1 MFDIATSGEGITPAR
16 GLDKQE
22 GRILSLT
29 WHPSGEFI
37 AVGGA
42 DSTVRKMN
50 VRTGRCVLRIT
61 LDEYK
66 PRSTLVWDLKFL
78 SDATLVSADSLG
90 KIQLW
95 NGKHGT
101 LRQSFQL
108 HLADVLTLAV
118 NEEEDTIYASGVDHK
133 LVRLQKVKDKKGT
146 WVKTGEVRQH
156 SHDIRSIALSK
167 TGVIASGGLDTQL
180 ILCPAESFEVDSCV
194 RYLPFS
200 NSSKNF
206 AVASEANV
214 LMFQT
219 SMSLKFWQLSSENT
233 VHSTTPP
240 LPNGEPSG
248 GTDLGGKCQSLPSQ
262 SDSEAVVSISE
273 KVANEPTVS
282 NVTNGVPV
290 NFLEIKTKAPLHIL
304 SSAISPDGSLVV
316 LSNSDQMWLFR
327 IVQSTNSKIKC
338 LRSENLPSYKM
349 AFSPDGSVL
358 VLATINEGVKVAKL
372 NLEDECSLDIHMLG
386 SQKDSIKHPVND
398 FQLSLCGAHLATRN
412 TRNRI
417 CVYNLQ
423 SGQLLSRLPRLE
435 GQPLLFSFHPSKP
448 QLVLFSGQDR
458 ETFMYDIEN
467 EQLSSVGTVSLDRR
481 YDGRT
486 KLANPNGLTP
496 VTDVFALYDNDCI
509 VLLRCNKSRT
519 SSSERAIVRKKK
531 RHRSYDSDAL
541 PYQLILSYHLVL
553 FVSPLS
559 GGRLVVVERPWS
571 EVMKKFPPA
580 LTRDRYGT

>member
-1 MFDIATSGEGITPAR
+1 M
-16 GLDKQE
+16 
-22 GRILSLT
+22 
-29 WHPSGEFI
+29 
-37 AVGGA
+37 GGA
-42 DSTVRKMN
+42 DSTVRKLD

-66 PRSTLVWDLKFL
+66 PRTTLVWDLKFL
-78 SDATLVSADSLG
+78 SDTTIVSANSLG

-133 LVRLQKVKDKKGT
+133 LVRLQKLKDKKGA
-146 WVKTGEVRQH
+146 WVKTAEVRQH
-156 SHDIRSIALSK
+156 SHDVRSIALSK
-167 TGVIASGGLDTQL
+167 AGIIASGGLDTQL
-180 ILCPAESFEVDSCV
+180 ILCPMESFEIDSCV

-219 SMSLKFWQLSSENT
+219 SMSLKFWQLSSENK
-233 VHSTTPP
+233 VHSTTPH
-240 LPNGEPSG
+240 LPNGETSG
-248 GTDLGGKCQSLPSQ
+248 ETDVGGKGQSTPSQ
-262 SDSEAVVSISE
+262 SDSEAVSRSKKI
-273 KVANEPTVS
+273 ANEPTVS
-282 NVTNGVPV
+282 DITNGVPI

-304 SSAISPDGSLVV
+304 SSAISPDGSLVA
-316 LSNSDQMWLFR
+316 LSNIDQMWLFK
-327 IVQSTNSKIKC
+327 IVQSASPKIKC
-338 LRSENLPSYKM
+338 LRRENLPSYKM
-349 AFSPDGSVL
+349 VFSPDGCML
-358 VLATINEGVKVAKL
+358 VLATINEGVKVAKM
-372 NLEDECSLDIHMLG
+372 NFEDGCGFDIHELG
-386 SQKDSIKHPVND
+386 SQKDSTKYPVTD
-398 FQLSLCGAHLATRN
+398 FQMSPCGAHLATRN

-417 CVYNLQ
+417 CVYNFQ
-423 SGQLLSRLPRLE
+423 TRQLLSRLPRLE
-435 GQPLLFSFHPSKP
+435 GQPLLFSFHLTRP

-458 ETFMYDIEN
+458 EAFLYDIEN

-496 VTDVFALYDNDCI
+496 VSDVFAVYDNDCI
-509 VLLRCNKSRT
+509 ILLRSNKSQA
-519 SSSERAIVRKKK
+519 SSSERPQVRKKK

-541 PYQLILSYHLVL
+541 LYQLILSYHLVL

-571 EVMKKFPPA
+571 EVVKKFPPA
-580 LTRDRYGT
+580 LMRDRYGT

>member
-1 MFDIATSGEGITPAR
+1 M
-16 GLDKQE
+16 
-22 GRILSLT
+22 
-29 WHPSGEFI
+29 
-37 AVGGA
+37 GGA
-42 DSTVRKMN
+42 DSTVRKID

-66 PRSTLVWDLKFL
+66 PRTTLVWDLKFL
-78 SDATLVSADSLG
+78 NDTTIISADSLG

-95 NGKHGT
+95 NSKHGT

-133 LVRLQKVKDKKGT
+133 LVRLQKLKDKGG
-146 WVKTGEVRQH
+146 WVKTAEVRQH
-156 SHDIRSIALSK
+156 SHDVRSIALSK
-167 TGVIASGGLDTQL
+167 AGIIASGGLDTQL
-180 ILCPAESFEVDSCV
+180 ILCPTESFEVDSCV

-219 SMSLKFWQLSSENT
+219 SMSLKFWQLSSENK
-233 VHSTTPP
+233 VHSTTPH
-240 LPNGEPSG
+240 LPNGEASG
-248 GTDLGGKCQSLPSQ
+248 GTDVGGKGRSTPSQ
-262 SDSEAVVSISE
+262 SDSEVVVSGSE
-273 KVANEPTVS
+273 KIADEPTVS
-282 NVTNGVPV
+282 DITNGVPV

-304 SSAISPDGSLVV
+304 SSAVSPDGSLVA
-316 LSNSDQMWLFR
+316 LSNIDQIWLFK
-327 IVQSTNSKIKC
+327 IVQSASPKIKC
-338 LRSENLPSYKM
+338 LRRENLPSYKM
-349 AFSPDGSVL
+349 VFSTDGRML
-358 VLATINEGVKVAKL
+358 VLATINEGVKVAKM
-372 NLEDECSLDIHMLG
+372 NFEDGCGFDIHELG
-386 SQKDSIKHPVND
+386 SQKDSTKHPVND
-398 FQLSLCGAHLATRN
+398 FQMSPCGAHLATRN

-417 CVYNLQ
+417 CVYNFQ
-423 SGQLLSRLPRLE
+423 TGQLLSRLPRLE
-435 GQPLLFSFHPSKP
+435 GQPLVFSFHLTKP

-458 ETFMYDIEN
+458 EAFLYDIEN

-496 VTDVFALYDNDCI
+496 VSDVFAVYDNDCI
-509 VLLRCNKSRT
+509 ILLRCNKSQT
-519 SSSERAIVRKKK
+519 SSSERPQVRKKK

-541 PYQLILSYHLVL
+541 LYQLILSYHLVL

-571 EVMKKFPPA
+571 EVVKKFPPA
-580 LTRDRYGT
+580 LMRDRYGT

>member
-1 MFDIATSGEGITPAR
+1 MD
-16 GLDKQE
+16 
-22 GRILSLT
+22 
-29 WHPSGEFI
+29 
-37 AVGGA
+37 
-42 DSTVRKMN
+42 

-66 PRSTLVWDLKFL
+66 PRTTLVWDLKFL

-118 NEEEDTIYASGVDHK
+118 NEDEDTIYASGVDHK
-133 LVRLQKVKDKKGT
+133 LVRLQKVKGKKGM

-156 SHDIRSIALSK
+156 SHDVRSIALSK

-206 AVASEANV
+206 AVASEADV

-219 SMSLKFWQLSSENT
+219 SMSLKFWQLSSEDK
-233 VHSTTPP
+233 VHSTTPH
-240 LPNGEPSG
+240 LPNGETSD
-248 GTDLGGKCQSLPSQ
+248 GTDLGGKCQSVSSQ

-282 NVTNGVPV
+282 DVTNGVPV

-316 LSNSDQMWLFR
+316 LSNIDQMWLFK

-349 AFSPDGSVL
+349 AFSPDGSML

-372 NLEDECSLDIHMLG
+372 NLEDGCSLDIHMLG
-386 SQKDSIKHPVND
+386 SQKDSIKYPVTD
-398 FQLSLCGAHLATRN
+398 FQMSSCGAHLATRN

-458 ETFMYDIEN
+458 EAFLYDIEN

-496 VTDVFALYDNDCI
+496 VSDVFAVYDNDCI
-509 VLLRCNKSRT
+509 VLLRCNKSET
-519 SSSERAIVRKKK
+519 SSERTIVRKKK

-571 EVMKKFPPA
+571 EVVKKFPPA
-580 LTRDRYGT
+580 LMRDRYGT

>member
-1 MFDIATSGEGITPAR
+1 M
-16 GLDKQE
+16 
-22 GRILSLT
+22 
-29 WHPSGEFI
+29 
-37 AVGGA
+37 GGA
-42 DSTVRKMN
+42 DSTVRKID

-66 PRSTLVWDLKFL
+66 PRTTLVWDLKFL
-78 SDATLVSADSLG
+78 SDTTIVSADSLG

-95 NGKHGT
+95 NSKHGT

-133 LVRLQKVKDKKGT
+133 LVRLQKLKDKKGG
-146 WVKTGEVRQH
+146 WVKTAEVRQH

-167 TGVIASGGLDTQL
+167 TGIIASGGLDTQL
-180 ILCPAESFEVDSCV
+180 ILCPTESFEVDSCV

-219 SMSLKFWQLSSENT
+219 SMSLKFWQLSSENK
-233 VHSTTPP
+233 VHSTTPH
-240 LPNGEPSG
+240 LPNGEASG
-248 GTDLGGKCQSLPSQ
+248 GTDVGGKGHSAPSQ
-262 SDSEAVVSISE
+262 SDSKVVVSGSE
-273 KVANEPTVS
+273 KIADEATVS
-282 NVTNGVPV
+282 DITNGVPV

-304 SSAISPDGSLVV
+304 SSTVSPDGSLVA
-316 LSNSDQMWLFR
+316 LSNIDQIWLFK
-327 IVQSTNSKIKC
+327 IVQSASPKIKC
-338 LRSENLPSYKM
+338 LRRENLPSYKM
-349 AFSPDGSVL
+349 VFSPDGRML
-358 VLATINEGVKVAKL
+358 VLATINEGVKVAKM
-372 NLEDECSLDIHMLG
+372 NFEDGCGFDIHELG
-386 SQKDSIKHPVND
+386 SQKDSTKHPIND
-398 FQLSLCGAHLATRN
+398 FQMSPCGAHLATRN

-417 CVYNLQ
+417 CVYNFQ
-423 SGQLLSRLPRLE
+423 TGQLLSRLPRLE
-435 GQPLLFSFHPSKP
+435 GQPLVFSFHLTKP

-458 ETFMYDIEN
+458 EAFLYDIEN

-496 VTDVFALYDNDCI
+496 VSDVFAVYDNDCI
-509 VLLRCNKSRT
+509 ILLRCNKSQT
-519 SSSERAIVRKKK
+519 SSSERPQVRKKK

-541 PYQLILSYHLVL
+541 LYQLILSYHLVL

-571 EVMKKFPPA
+571 EVVKKFPPA
-580 LTRDRYGT
+580 LMRDRYGT

>member
-1 MFDIATSGEGITPAR
+1 M
-16 GLDKQE
+16 
-22 GRILSLT
+22 
-29 WHPSGEFI
+29 
-37 AVGGA
+37 GGA
-42 DSTVRKMN
+42 DSTVRKMD

-66 PRSTLVWDLKFL
+66 PRTTLVWDLKFL
-78 SDATLVSADSLG
+78 SDTTIVSANSLG

-133 LVRLQKVKDKKGT
+133 LVRLQKLKDKKGA
-146 WVKTGEVRQH
+146 WVKTAEVRQH
-156 SHDIRSIALSK
+156 SHDVRSIALSK
-167 TGVIASGGLDTQL
+167 AGIIASGGLDTQL
-180 ILCPAESFEVDSCV
+180 ILCPMESFEVDSCV

-219 SMSLKFWQLSSENT
+219 SMSLKFWQLSSENK
-233 VHSTTPP
+233 VNSTTPH
-240 LPNGEPSG
+240 LPNGETSG
-248 GTDLGGKCQSLPSQ
+248 ETDVGGKGQSTPSQ
-262 SDSEAVVSISE
+262 SDSEAVSRSKKI
-273 KVANEPTVS
+273 ANEPTVS
-282 NVTNGVPV
+282 DITNGVPI

-304 SSAISPDGSLVV
+304 SSAISPDGSLVA
-316 LSNSDQMWLFR
+316 LSNIDQMWLFK
-327 IVQSTNSKIKC
+327 IVQSASPKIKC
-338 LRSENLPSYKM
+338 LRRENLPSYKM
-349 AFSPDGSVL
+349 VFSPDGCML
-358 VLATINEGVKVAKL
+358 VLATINEGVKVAKM
-372 NLEDECSLDIHMLG
+372 NFEDGCGFDIHELG
-386 SQKDSIKHPVND
+386 SQKDSTKYPVTD
-398 FQLSLCGAHLATRN
+398 FQMSPCGAHLATRN

-417 CVYNLQ
+417 CVYNFQ
-423 SGQLLSRLPRLE
+423 TGQLLSRLPRLE
-435 GQPLLFSFHPSKP
+435 GQPLLFSFHLTKP

-458 ETFMYDIEN
+458 EAFLYDIEN

-496 VTDVFALYDNDCI
+496 VSNVFAVYDNDCI
-509 VLLRCNKSRT
+509 ILLRSNKSQA
-519 SSSERAIVRKKK
+519 SSSERPQVRKKK

-541 PYQLILSYHLVL
+541 LYQLILSYHLVL

-571 EVMKKFPPA
+571 EVVKKFPPA
-580 LTRDRYGT
+580 LMRDRYGT